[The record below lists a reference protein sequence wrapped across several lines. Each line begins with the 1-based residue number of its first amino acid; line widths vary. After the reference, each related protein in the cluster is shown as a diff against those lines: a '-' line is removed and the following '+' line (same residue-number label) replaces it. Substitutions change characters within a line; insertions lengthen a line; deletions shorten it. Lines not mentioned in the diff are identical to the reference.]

1 MRREV
6 FSKATEAGSVP
17 DKIRQTSIWNNFD
30 TKPMAA
36 TLPCQQ
42 RDSASQGIISTSR
55 RQFRWVVDAA
65 QPIALIF
72 TAGIAVLLPSS
83 LSTDA
88 RLALFAFLLAA
99 ILWVT
104 TSINAAYIALS
115 TITLLIVAGGSPQE
129 QLFESLASHVIWLM
143 IGAFILG
150 GAVQKTGLAAR
161 LTQFVASRGQNVS
174 GIFWLLTTVLILL
187 SFLIPSTS
195 GRAAVMTP
203 FFLSISSATE
213 DKRII
218 RALAILMPTI
228 ILVSTIVALV
238 GAGSHLVANDLLYQI
253 ANERI
258 SFTQWAI
265 YGLPFGLVASY
276 LSCWIIL
283 HLFLDRQRR
292 EQELKLPQRQQKPL
306 SQSEIKTLI
315 IVILMIAF
323 WLTESWHGF
332 EIATVN
338 IIGALLLTCP
348 GIGVLKWKDGLK
360 AVSWNLI
367 IFVGAALVLGKS
379 LINSGAAEWI
389 IDRLFIFSSI
399 SDTDSHVSILILLTL
414 ISLTSHL
421 YMTSHTARAAALVP
435 ALLYLASSL
444 QLNPTAVMFLGTVG
458 MDYCLTFPVSSKAL
472 LIFQEME
479 QETYQ
484 PADLLRLSAI
494 LMLAHLGLIVLFYY
508 TYWRWVGLQL

>member
-1 MRREV
+1 MKREV
-6 FSKATEAGSVP
+6 FSKATGAGSVP
-17 DKIRQTSIWNNFD
+17 ENVRQTSIWKQFD
-30 TKPMAA
+30 T
-36 TLPCQQ
+36 Q
-42 RDSASQGIISTSR
+42 RVAKTRPRKS

-65 QPIALIF
+65 QPLALTV
-72 TAGIAVLLPSS
+72 TAAIAVLLPDS
-83 LSTDA
+83 LSTEA

-104 TSINAAYIALS
+104 TSINAAYIALFA
-115 TITLLIVAGGSPQE
+115 ITLLIVAGGSPQE
-129 QLFESLASHVIWLM
+129 QLFDSLASDVIWLM

-161 LTQFVASRGQNVS
+161 LTQLVVARARNVS
-174 GIFWLLTTVLILL
+174 GVFWLLTTVLIPL

-203 FFLSISSATE
+203 VFLSISNATE
-213 DKRII
+213 DKRIT

-238 GAGSHLVANDLLYQI
+238 GAGSHLIANDLLYQI

-276 LSCWIIL
+276 LSCWVIL
-283 HLFLDRQRR
+283 HLFLDRKRR
-292 EQELKLPQRQQKPL
+292 QQELKLTQRQQKPL
-306 SQSEIKTLI
+306 SLSEGKTLV
-315 IVILMIAF
+315 IVTLMIAL

-332 EIATVN
+332 EIATVTV
-338 IIGALLLTCP
+338 IGALLLTCP
-348 GIGVLKWKDGLK
+348 GIGVLKWKEGLQ

-367 IFVGAALVLGKS
+367 IFVGAALVLGRS
-379 LINSGAAEWI
+379 LIDSGAAEWI
-389 IDRLFIFSSI
+389 IDRLFTFSNI
-399 SDTDSHVSILILLTL
+399 SGTDTHVSILLLLAL

-435 ALLYLASSL
+435 ALLYLGSSL
-444 QLNPTAVMFLGTVG
+444 QLNPIAVMFLSTVG

-472 LIFQEME
+472 LIFQEIE
-479 QETYQ
+479 GETYK
-484 PADLLRLSAI
+484 PADLLHLSAI
-494 LMLAHLGLIVLFYY
+494 LMLVHLVLIVIFYY